1 MQPSDAACLVI
12 FDHDGV
18 LVDTL
23 TLHQEAWVEYGRRS
37 GLAITA
43 EFVHQTFGM
52 TNPSMFRLLPEGPRT
67 EADMA
72 RHSAQKE
79 ACYRELARGRIVL
92 MDGVRELLDALTA
105 AGVRLAIGSSG
116 VRGNLE
122 LTVHECGLDGR
133 FAAMVALEDI
143 THGKPDP
150 EVFLKAA
157 ARAGAK
163 PEHCAVFEDAPFGI
177 QAARAAGM
185 YAIGV
190 TTSHPAPVLWDA
202 GAHEVV
208 DSLAGYDVAPLVQRL
223 RASGKG

>member
-1 MQPSDAACLVI
+1 M
-12 FDHDGV
+12 
-18 LVDTL
+18 VDTL
-23 TLHQEAWVEYGRRS
+23 QLHQDAWLEHGRRS

-43 EFVHQTFGM
+43 EFVHRTFGM

-79 ACYRELARGRIVL
+79 ACYRELASGRIVL
-92 MDGVRELLDALTA
+92 MDGVREVLDALTA
-105 AGVRLAIGSSG
+105 AGVLLAIGSSG

-133 FAAMVALEDI
+133 FSAIVALEDI
-143 THGKPDP
+143 THGKPAP

-157 ARAGAK
+157 ARAGVQPARA
-163 PEHCAVFEDAPFGI
+163 AVFEDAPFGI

-208 DSLAGYDVAPLVQRL
+208 DTLAGYDVSPLLQRL
-223 RASGKG
+223 AAS